1 MTSLSIIIPAYN
13 EEMSI
18 NKTILSTLALKLDFP
33 KIDFDIIVIDDGSKD
48 DTYNVV
54 KKTIKSSEIRLY
66 KNDFNQGLG
75 NTIKKGIKLANG
87 EKFIFI
93 PGDNDIPETLLKKL
107 LKNIDSAE
115 IVTSFFINDE
125 IRGRFRNFISGIFL
139 LIYSTT
145 FGIFLKYINGPA
157 IYPTAKLKELTLHS
171 RKFSIIAEINTKLL
185 TQGLSFMEIPGYRQ
199 NNDEKSPAVST
210 GSLLETIITY
220 IKLIYIVKIKH
231 KELFN
236 KVPKR
241 IYFND

>member
-18 NKTILSTLALKLDFP
+18 NKTILSALSLKLDFP
-33 KIDFDIIVIDDGSKD
+33 NIDFDIIVIDDGSTD

-54 KKTIKSSEIRLY
+54 RKKITSPEVRLY
-66 KNDFNQGLG
+66 KNDFNLGLG

-93 PGDNDIPETLLKKL
+93 PGDNDMPESLLKKL

-115 IVTSFFINDE
+115 IITTFFINDE
-125 IRGRFRNFISGIFL
+125 IRGRFRNLISGIFL
-139 LIYSTT
+139 LAYSTT

-157 IYPTAKLKELTLHS
+157 IYPTKKLKELTLQS

-199 NNDEKSPAVST
+199 NNDEKSSAVSI
-210 GSLLETIITY
+210 GSLLETITTFF
-220 IKLIYIVKIKH
+220 KLVYAVKIKH
-231 KELFN
+231 KKLHN
-236 KVPKR
+236 KVPIR
-241 IYFND
+241 IYLND